1 MKAQLD
7 KSSYNLLHAE
17 DEEAFQIQVNEL
29 LESEGYK
36 VDTVSDGVQAINA
49 VQSKN
54 YDLILLDIS
63 MPKVNGIEVLN
74 FVKEK
79 YPAIEVVMMTGV
91 NDIKVAVDCMKKGAF
106 NYLTKPFSSD
116 EVLQTI
122 HRALEHKTLLTENII
137 MRSEVERMHY
147 KSELIGNSTAFHT
160 VLSIADRVA
169 PADTSV
175 LIYGASGT
183 GKELF
188 ANYIHRKSTRANKPF
203 VPINC
208 AAIPDT
214 LLESELFGHEK
225 GAFTDARTQKQGL
238 IELADKGTLFLDEVG
253 DISITI
259 QPKLLRFI
267 QTGEFR
273 RVGGNVVLHANVR
286 IIAATNKDLREEVKN
301 GKFREDLL
309 YRLNVITLAIPPL
322 KERKEDIPLLVENFL
337 DKKLRSK
344 VRKGI
349 DKSALEMLMNY
360 DWPGNVR
367 ELENVL
373 ESAVILS
380 SGDTI
385 HVEDIILPKSSGV
398 SKVDTLKISNYG
410 KQELSLK
417 EVERIHIVEV
427 MKKVNNDK
435 KVAAKILG
443 ISLKTLY
450 TKIAQYNLS

>member
-7 KSSYNLLHAE
+7 KSSYNLLHVE

-29 LESEGYK
+29 LKSEGYK

-273 RVGGNVVLHANVR
+273 RVGGNVVLHADVR

-398 SKVDTLKISNYG
+398 SKVDTSKTSNYG
-410 KQELSLK
+410 EQELSLK
-417 EVERIHIVEV
+417 EVERIHIMQV